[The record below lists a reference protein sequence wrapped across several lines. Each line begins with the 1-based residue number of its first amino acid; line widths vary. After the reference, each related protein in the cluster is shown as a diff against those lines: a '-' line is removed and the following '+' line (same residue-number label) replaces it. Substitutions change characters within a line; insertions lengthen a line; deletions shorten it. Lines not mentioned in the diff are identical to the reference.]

1 MTDKKTIL
9 VWSDVINL
17 TKLTKILTRKKSMQQ
32 ILLQFSRSTGNTKNF
47 S

>member
-17 TKLTKILTRKKSMQQ
+17 TKLTKILTRKKVNAADFATIQ
-32 ILLQFSRSTGNTKNF
+32 
-47 S
+47 